1 MTNAIT
7 NSPAASPVDASKAPA
22 NISQKFKS
30 VFAKVVS
37 TLAHALYVPE
47 IISKAGSNNL
57 SRFAALSTALIL
69 GPLPTLLLLEG
80 MQSVKKQIAKIA
92 DKCPPEE
99 RQPLL
104 DVQKKTLHV
113 I

>member
-22 NISQKFKS
+22 NLSQKFKS
-30 VFAKVVS
+30 VFAKVAS
-37 TLAHALYVPE
+37 TLAHALCIPE
-47 IISKAGSNNL
+47 IINKAGSNNL
-57 SRFAALSTALIL
+57 SRFAALTTALVL
-69 GPLPTLLLLEG
+69 GPLPTLMLLDG

-92 DKCPPEE
+92 DKCTLQEK
-99 RQPLL
+99 QPLL